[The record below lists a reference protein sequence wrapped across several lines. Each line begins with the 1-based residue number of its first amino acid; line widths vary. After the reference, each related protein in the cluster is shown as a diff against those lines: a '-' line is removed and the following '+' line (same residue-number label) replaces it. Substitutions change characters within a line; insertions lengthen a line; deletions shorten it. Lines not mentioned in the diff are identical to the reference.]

1 MTKFG
6 GSVLVPEGTTTHIT
20 KPPILKSLRTVAFLS
35 ASNLDSQVL
44 LSSPKLVPSVQPQQR
59 QAEARTALTEEFS
72 CHCLSGHMGAA
83 LLVPFCWL
91 LNCPEG
97 FEAWVGVLQCLLFVL
112 LLLVL
117 PF

>member
-44 LSSPKLVPSVQPQQR
+44 LSSPKLVPSVQP
-59 QAEARTALTEEFS
+59 
-72 CHCLSGHMGAA
+72 
-83 LLVPFCWL
+83 
-91 LNCPEG
+91 
-97 FEAWVGVLQCLLFVL
+97 
-112 LLLVL
+112 
-117 PF
+117 